1 MISHNSTGWLRL
13 SWLVPLLSLW
23 DFSCTCCQMGLDP
36 RCYSMRLLFPCDN
49 LSSGSSPRG
58 LSLPWTFY
66 MVSLDLQEV
75 ELEVFRC
82 PQCLEFASLRML
94 LLPHSSGQ
102 NGPSPRSDSRGRGTS
117 STSLKGRQRCLGWSF
132 ISQTPSGRALLQQPL
147 GDGEI
152 CKSQFWKT
160 HWRQVDQPPNRTP
173 YQCSSLVWSPSHLTF
188 LRAAGIFLSSQ
199 GLIQANKAHRRLVRS
214 LDYWCIYLRW
224 YIYFSLN
231 KAPEAELFVRE
242 FEPRAQGRGI
252 RILEGC
258 LIQGGKTL
266 AIHPSLGA
274 PRHFS
279 DFRFLHSLFQGSCR
293 SCFCT
298 CIFPPAILILLIKV
312 LTIILRQVLI
322 RIEYPI
328 WLERIQTFHS
338 DLQITH
344 LLHPVPASLA

>member
-1 MISHNSTGWLRL
+1 MASLYPGHFTWSAWISKRWSWKCSGVL
-13 SWLVPLLSLW
+13 SAW
-23 DFSCTCCQMGLDP
+23 
-36 RCYSMRLLFPCDN
+36 
-49 LSSGSSPRG
+49 
-58 LSLPWTFY
+58 SLP
-66 MVSLDLQEV
+66 VSG
-75 ELEVFRC
+75 
-82 PQCLEFASLRML
+82 L

-102 NGPSPRSDSRGRGTS
+102 NSPSPRSDSRGRGTS

-132 ISQTPSGRALLQQPL
+132 ISQTPSGRALPQQPL
-147 GDGEI
+147 GDGEM

-160 HWRQVDQPPNRTP
+160 HWRQVDRPPNRTP
-173 YQCSSLVWSPSHLTF
+173 YQCSCLVWSPSHLTF

-214 LDYWCIYLRW
+214 LDYWYIYLRW

-242 FEPRAQGRGI
+242 FELRAQGRGI

-266 AIHPSLGA
+266 AIHPSLGT

-298 CIFPPAILILLIKV
+298 CIFPPSYIN
-312 LTIILRQVLI
+312 TIDKGLDYH
-322 RIEYPI
+322 IE
-328 WLERIQTFHS
+328 
-338 DLQITH
+338 
-344 LLHPVPASLA
+344 ASLDQNWISYLTWEDSDIP